1 MSITDYADLLQK
13 KIKDH
18 SAQVSVMGLGY
29 VGLPLALEVAKAGF
43 QVTGIDLDPE
53 KVKKVNQGE
62 TYISDVTGE
71 ELKLAVDSGKLT
83 ATGEFQQLNEADVVV
98 ICVPTPLNA
107 RKEPD
112 VSYIND
118 AVAEIIKYGHRGQLI
133 TLESTSYPGTTEELI
148 VAPLT
153 KAGFNPGQDIFVAF
167 APERLDPGNKNFFTR
182 NTPKVVGG
190 VTSSCLNVACAF
202 YREIINEVKPVSS
215 PRVAEMTKI
224 LENTYRAVNIS
235 LVNELMLFCDRAGID
250 IWEVVDAA
258 STKPFGI
265 QTFYPGPGI
274 GGHCIS
280 VDPFYLSWKAKDY
293 GFHLGFIDWAG
304 RINNLAMQHV
314 VDKVA
319 EALNRQGKCLNGA
332 QILVV
337 GIAYKKDIGDTRE
350 SPALTIME
358 KLFHTQARVKYHD
371 PYVPQ
376 VTLEGRKKL
385 NSVSLTESEVIAA
398 DCVLIITDH
407 SGIDYDWLVEKS
419 VLVVD
424 TRNAT
429 RKVARGREKITGI

>member
-1 MSITDYADLLQK
+1 
-13 KIKDH
+13 
-18 SAQVSVMGLGY
+18 
-29 VGLPLALEVAKAGF
+29 
-43 QVTGIDLDPE
+43 
-53 KVKKVNQGE
+53 
-62 TYISDVTGE
+62 
-71 ELKLAVDSGKLT
+71 LK
-83 ATGEFQQLNEADVVV
+83 EADVVV

-112 VSYIND
+112 VSYINA

-167 APERLDPGNKNFFTR
+167 APERLDPGNKKFFTR

-190 VTSSCLNVACAF
+190 VTTSCLMVACAF

-304 RINNLAMQHV
+304 RINSLAMQHV

-332 QILVV
+332 RILVV

-358 KLFHTQARVKYHD
+358 KLVHAQARVKYHD
-371 PYVPQ
+371 PYVPR
-376 VTLEGRKKL
+376 VTLEGGKEL
-385 NSVSLTESEVIAA
+385 TSVPLTEAEVVEA
-398 DCVLIITDH
+398 DCVLIVTDH

-429 RKVARGREKITGI
+429 GKVARGREKITGI